1 VRGLKP
7 LVQRDMAGLENGA
20 DRDRELALTGAAAV
34 QARATATDG
43 RDTVKAATTR
53 AMHAIRPDYI
63 LKPLA
68 RRVLAVKVW
77 LRKNAHGDATNPLW
91 SQHKRPVVFV
101 KYIITGIDK
110 STQQETPAGE
120 QQAERGH
127 GRWDDSR
134 NRPSAMEAMTEP
146 TRTANH
152 V

>member
-1 VRGLKP
+1 MVPTVTVNWRLQGPQRYKP
-7 LVQRDMAGLENGA
+7 
-20 DRDRELALTGAAAV
+20 
-34 QARATATDG
+34 DG

-101 KYIITGIDK
+101 KYIIT
-110 STQQETPAGE
+110 
-120 QQAERGH
+120 
-127 GRWDDSR
+127 
-134 NRPSAMEAMTEP
+134 
-146 TRTANH
+146 
-152 V
+152 